1 MSELDSFVV
10 SSARSPN
17 EIAGTAMR
25 SRFDPSQL
33 EPKAALEC
41 LYEGNRRFVAGKT
54 LEPHRNVPRSQE
66 TVDHQTPFAA
76 FIGCADLPVPIE
88 IIFDQ
93 GFGDLLI
100 TLICG
105 NVATSE
111 NIGSLEIGTRV
122 FGVKVLFVLGHT
134 NCGAVTATMK
144 RDRVPGQISSQFQNI
159 RSAVGS
165 AARDLDQAVSDNVRL
180 QVRRL
185 AEASPVISQRIRDGK
200 LIVAGGVYDL
210 TTGLVKPVSGLSHL
224 GRSDSADP
232 GTRRS
237 AE

>member
-1 MSELDSFVV
+1 M
-10 SSARSPN
+10 
-17 EIAGTAMR
+17 
-25 SRFDPSQL
+25 
-33 EPKAALEC
+33 
-41 LYEGNRRFVAGKT
+41 
-54 LEPHRNVPRSQE
+54 PRLQE
-66 TVDHQTPFAA
+66 TVDRRTPFAA
-76 FIGCADLPVPIE
+76 FIGCADLRVPIE

-159 RSAVGS
+159 RPAVGP
-165 AARDLDQAVSDNVRL
+165 ARDLDQAVSDNVRL
-180 QVRRL
+180 QVRTL
-185 AEASPVISQRIRDGK
+185 AEASPIIAQRIRNGK
-200 LIVAGGVYDL
+200 LIVAGGVYEL
-210 TTGLVKPVSGLSHL
+210 ATGLVKPVSG
-224 GRSDSADP
+224 
-232 GTRRS
+232 
-237 AE
+237 